1 VDIYIDAVPGS
12 ADPLEYGKLLP
23 WMEIPAGQHRVRVV
37 PVGGSPSDPL
47 LDTEIDFLPDW
58 WATLAMVGGAAGV
71 PLTLQVIVEPHGPI
85 APGET
90 RLTLLNAMPGSL
102 PINLQLEDGTLLI
115 SAVSYPN
122 ALLGSNGTYTVDIV
136 AGPRD
141 IQITPF
147 DNRDALIVNLPNAYL
162 APGRYHFLALAGFQ
176 DSPTPFLYVTDPET
190 MDVQDMG
197 ANVALPEVGVG
208 VVRVR
213 AAHLAL
219 GLGPIDL
226 YLNGELRGDPGL
238 EFAGVGDWYEVPSG
252 LYDLAVTPAGR
263 PLEEAVITVEDAALP
278 AGGWATLA
286 VYGDGERGSGSI
298 QPLLEDRRPIAPG
311 ETRVGL
317 FNAVLQAGPVDLRL
331 EDGTLLL
338 GGVVYPDGQD
348 GYATVDIAAGVRT
361 LRVTVNNSPDDI
373 LLELP
378 SLALGENRQTLIALA
393 GVESR
398 AIPVLVFSG
407 PE

>member
-1 VDIYIDAVPGS
+1 
-12 ADPLEYGKLLP
+12 
-23 WMEIPAGQHRVRVV
+23 MRVV
-37 PVGGSPSDPL
+37 PVDGSANAPI
-47 LDTEIDFLPDW
+47 LDVEVDFAADW

-71 PLTLQVIVEPHGPI
+71 PLSLQVIAEPHGPI
-85 APGET
+85 AAGEA

-102 PINLQLEDGTLLI
+102 PINLQLDDGTLLI

-122 ALLGSNGTYTVDIV
+122 DLLGSNGTYTVDIV
-136 AGPRD
+136 AGPRG

-147 DNRDALIVNLPNAYL
+147 DDRSALLVNLPNAYL
-162 APGRYHFLALAGFQ
+162 APGRMHFLAISGFQ
-176 DSPTPFLYVTDPET
+176 DSPTPFLFVTDPET

-197 ANVALPEVGVG
+197 ASVALPEVGVG

-213 AAHLAL
+213 AAHLVL
-219 GLGPIDL
+219 GMGPVDL
-226 YLNGELRGDPGL
+226 YLNGELRGSPGL

-263 PLEEAVITVEDAALP
+263 PLSEAVIRVEDAALL

-286 VYGDGERGSGSI
+286 IYGDVERGAGSV
-298 QPLLEDRRPIAPG
+298 QVLVEDRRPIAPG

-317 FNAVLQAGPVDLRL
+317 FNAVLQAGPIDLRL

-348 GYATVDIAAGVRT
+348 GYATVDLAAGVRT
-361 LRVTVNNSPDDI
+361 LRITANNAPDDI

-378 SLALGENRQTLIALA
+378 SIALGENRQTLIALA

-398 AIPVLVFSG
+398 AIPVLAFSG
-407 PE
+407 PG